1 MRSVLLIILLMGEN
15 SLAGVSLIEKET
27 STEFRRENLQQSTK
41 APLLNNRV
49 TKIYKLSKTKAKL
62 TPNNW
67 YEVNGV
73 LNQHYVYLVIE
84 NTRKNQISGYL
95 FNGNQ
100 SEYVYGEW
108 VKDYLQVYD
117 QSNNRL
123 MILVND

>member
-84 NTRKNQISGYL
+84 NTRKIKFPAIYLMAIKANMYMESGL
-95 FNGNQ
+95 RIICKFTI
-100 SEYVYGEW
+100 
-108 VKDYLQVYD
+108 
-117 QSNNRL
+117 NR
-123 MILVND
+123 IIV